1 MNRLGVLGGMGPL
14 CTASFYNKLVKY
26 TKADKDQDHIPTVIL
41 SDTLMPDRTDAILNG
56 TYEPLLLKKAKE
68 DIKAFENLD
77 VTNIAI
83 PCNTMHY
90 YIDKLDSYTN
100 INIINMVYETVKYCN
115 DHGYKNIAI
124 LGTFATM
131 DYGIYDKYA
140 DEFGINIY
148 KLNDKQKNLSMKT
161 IYDIKETNNT
171 SAPQFLKLVKS
182 LKSESVD
189 SVILACTEL
198 SIIDDIMN
206 YNYVIDS
213 MDILA
218 IESIKKMGFNVKNR
232 I

>member
-41 SDTLMPDRTDAILNG
+41 SDTLMPDRTEAILNG

-90 YIDKLDSYTN
+90 YYDTFKDYTSV
-100 INIINMVYETVKYCN
+100 NIINMVEETLLYCKN
-115 DHGYKNIAI
+115 KNAKNIAV
-124 LGTFATM
+124 LGTLATANC
-131 DYGIYDKYA
+131 GIYEKYSK
-140 DEFGINIY
+140 DIGINIIEMDE
-148 KLNDKQKNLSMKT
+148 NIKNFTMDT
-161 IYDIKETNNT
+161 IYKIKETNET
-171 SAPQFLKLVKS
+171 SYPEFLEMIED
-182 LKSESVD
+182 LKDTKVD
-189 SVILACTEL
+189 AIILACTEL
-198 SIIDDIMN
+198 SMIDDITS
-206 YNYVIDS
+206 YDYVIDA

-218 IESIKKMGFNVKNR
+218 YESIKKSDFELKF
-232 I
+232 